1 MQTMKKF
8 KAGDKVVILDK
19 NYGCTFREVKPNIKL
34 WQGEYG
40 IGWVISVY
48 ENFYV
53 VGYTKDTIAGDFFR
67 QSDLRHFT
75 VECLGDE
82 LFEI

>member
-1 MQTMKKF
+1 MQAMKKISG
-8 KAGDKVVILDK
+8 GDKVLILDK
-19 NYGCTFREVKPNIKL
+19 NYGCPFDEVKPNIKK
-34 WQGEYG
+34 WQGYQG

-53 VGYTKDTIAGDFFR
+53 VGYTKDTITGDFYR
-67 QSDLRHFT
+67 KSDLKHFT
-75 VECLGDE
+75 LGLENE